1 MIINAEGEEEEVEDE
16 FKEEEVTEEGVTN
29 AQGDTDPPAHTE
41 ENKAH
46 SS

>member
-1 MIINAEGEEEEVEDE
+1 METANADVEYD

-29 AQGDTDPPAHTE
+29 AQGDADPPAHTE